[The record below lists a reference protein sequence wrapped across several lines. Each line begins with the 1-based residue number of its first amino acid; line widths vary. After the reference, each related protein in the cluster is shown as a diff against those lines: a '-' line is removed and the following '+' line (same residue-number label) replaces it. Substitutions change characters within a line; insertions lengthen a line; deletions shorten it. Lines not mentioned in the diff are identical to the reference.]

1 MVGLEYEAFL
11 KSEPPTTPETAKD
24 KPSSLLR
31 IDSVAGSEYEAFLK
45 SLTTKDKPSPLL
57 RIDSVAGSEYEA
69 FLKSLQENQEN
80 TNDAE
85 GGRNATG
92 PQRGHRSDGR
102 DSATVTTT
110 DTVTTVNA
118 ENTRPELTRS
128 LTAQFQEGLTDFLS
142 HLGDQH
148 GLETNEQPEP
158 PESGQSLVAA
168 NSTESSSSTD
178 VALTIQPKISVESIT
193 TATATPIT
201 TDDSKK
207 KKKKKKNKEPL
218 LLSSSHHSK
227 KKTKT

>member
-1 MVGLEYEAFL
+1 MG
-11 KSEPPTTPETAKD
+11 
-24 KPSSLLR
+24 
-31 IDSVAGSEYEAFLK
+31 
-45 SLTTKDKPSPLL
+45 
-57 RIDSVAGSEYEA
+57 
-69 FLKSLQENQEN
+69 
-80 TNDAE
+80 
-85 GGRNATG
+85 
-92 PQRGHRSDGR
+92 
-102 DSATVTTT
+102 TT

-207 KKKKKKNKEPL
+207 KKKKRKNKEPL
-218 LLSSSHHSK
+218 LLSSSRHSK
-227 KKTKT
+227 KKTKTKKNKKESLLSSSHHRRRHRRSSETDEGGSTERRGR